1 MRITVVL
8 SVLLLAF
15 VSPKLWAAHGPASLC
30 APLRAFA
37 ASVQKGQT
45 KSVEFHT
52 SWLADFKGGNPN
64 AIGAFTR
71 CFDQGYAPAHAVCGY
86 LSKNGAVEFAGN
98 NAKQALVCLL
108 PGTRFG
114 QHALTLDALDVSFYF
129 GTPQRGSNMT
139 VSFGPDQKMGGM
151 VLTIIARGY

>member
-1 MRITVVL
+1 MRITAVL
-8 SVLLLAF
+8 PVLLSAF
-15 VSPKLWAAHGPASLC
+15 VSPTLWAAHGPASLC

-37 ASVQKGQT
+37 ASVQKDQT
-45 KSVEFHT
+45 KSIEFHT
-52 SWLADFKGGNPN
+52 SWLADFKDGNPK

-71 CFDQGYAPAHAVCGY
+71 CFDQGYAPAHAVCSY
-86 LSKNGAVEFAGN
+86 LSNNGAVEFAGN

-114 QHALTLDALDVSFYF
+114 QHALTFDALDVSFYF

-139 VSFGPDQKMGGM
+139 IRFRPDPKMGGM
-151 VLTIIARGY
+151 VLTIFARGY